1 MHWTRDLL
9 QQYNL
14 TEDVNLQ
21 DKEKKVPFSGQK
33 FEWYNRF
40 STLCGRRDGQNR
52 GSIPIH
58 KERLMVWLDIQGFR
72 KILIGGLVISRFDKT
87 HVDRPLRMGP
97 EYNIVY
103 ISCEYSH

>member
-72 KILIGGLVISRFDKT
+72 KILIGGLVISISRGSFQSRDQTRVSHTAGRFFT
-87 HVDRPLRMGP
+87 V
-97 EYNIVY
+97 
-103 ISCEYSH
+103 